1 MCRQEI
7 TESIPDNQYNR
18 KLVPK
23 EYLREKAF
31 QGGWK
36 LKVGRGGRRVVLCLL
51 AGWGAWNSSR
61 KLDWTQSMREEISS
75 SEFGI
80 DLKDHLL

>member
-1 MCRQEI
+1 M
-7 TESIPDNQYNR
+7 
-18 KLVPK
+18 
-23 EYLREKAF
+23 
-31 QGGWK
+31 
-36 LKVGRGGRRVVLCLL
+36 VLCLL

-75 SEFGI
+75 SEFGM